1 MRSTVIAALGGTTAI
16 VWAVSAIPLLAHMPA
31 VAADAEEIA
40 RAFRGK
46 ICTTAAGATFT
57 FDHDGRYGYRG
68 LWKSNG
74 RYEVG
79 DGFIIVT
86 LDNGLERSFAI
97 SIHGNVFYMEDTAV
111 YCAPR
116 EPIKA

>member
-1 MRSTVIAALGGTTAI
+1 MRSTVIAALGGATAI
-16 VWAVSAIPLLAHMPA
+16 VWAAAATPPLAHMPA

-57 FDHDGRYGYRG
+57 FDQDGRYGYRG
-68 LWKSNG
+68 LWKSSG

-79 DGFIIVT
+79 DGFITVT

-97 SIHGNVFYMEDTAV
+97 SIHGDVFYMEDTAL
-111 YCAPR
+111 YCGPQ
-116 EPIKA
+116 EPAKA